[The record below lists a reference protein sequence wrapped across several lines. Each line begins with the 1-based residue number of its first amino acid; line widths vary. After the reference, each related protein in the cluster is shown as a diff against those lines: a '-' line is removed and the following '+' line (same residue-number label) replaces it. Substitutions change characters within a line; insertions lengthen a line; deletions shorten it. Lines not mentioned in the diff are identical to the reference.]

1 MLRKG
6 DLSTHNYL
14 PTYLPFIEDFYCVC
28 RLANTLSQMMNSTG
42 YKEKAPANIQEDDI
56 KKLNSYM
63 EELKI
68 IGEAEKDLEH
78 MIDGQK

>member
-1 MLRKG
+1 
-6 DLSTHNYL
+6 
-14 PTYLPFIEDFYCVC
+14 
-28 RLANTLSQMMNSTG
+28 MMNSTG

-68 IGEAEKDLEH
+68 VSEAEKDLER
-78 MIDGQK
+78 MIDGHKWSNWLKLVTPVFPW